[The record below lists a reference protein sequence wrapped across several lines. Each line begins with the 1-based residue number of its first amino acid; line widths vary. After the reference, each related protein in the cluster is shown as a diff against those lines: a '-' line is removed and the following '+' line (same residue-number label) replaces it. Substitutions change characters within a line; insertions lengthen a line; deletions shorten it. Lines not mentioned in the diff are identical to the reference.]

1 MEALYTGQHPNV
13 TGFLGATFYPPRSSI
28 LIACEFMDL
37 RSFKDVMA
45 VMQASTKG
53 VSCLPSLSESQNTP
67 SPVVCLFYSSCVC
80 MWVCACVSMFVW
92 SCVLLLVYV

>member
-1 MEALYTGQHPNV
+1 M

-53 VSCLPSLSESQNTP
+53 VSCLPPPSPTQSTP
-67 SPVVCLFYSSCVC
+67 SPVVCLFYMGCVC
-80 MWVCACVSMFVW
+80 MWVCACVPM
-92 SCVLLLVYV
+92 CVCGRACFSLCMYACLSL

>member
-1 MEALYTGQHPNV
+1 M

-37 RSFKDVMA
+37 RSFKDVMV

-53 VSCLPSLSESQNTP
+53 VSCLTP
-67 SPVVCLFYSSCVC
+67 PYPNSSTVYPFHRGVLVLHWLCVHVGEHVRVDVCVVACAFLF
-80 MWVCACVSMFVW
+80 
-92 SCVLLLVYV
+92 L